1 MIYLQI
7 IGERKRR
14 PIPLAHAPTPPQAP
28 PMLEAPVCSSK
39 HLELEM
45 CDRNSSMKTVP
56 TFKTS
61 IWHFVN

>member
-14 PIPLAHAPTPPQAP
+14 PIPLAHAPPPPP

-39 HLELEM
+39 YLELEM